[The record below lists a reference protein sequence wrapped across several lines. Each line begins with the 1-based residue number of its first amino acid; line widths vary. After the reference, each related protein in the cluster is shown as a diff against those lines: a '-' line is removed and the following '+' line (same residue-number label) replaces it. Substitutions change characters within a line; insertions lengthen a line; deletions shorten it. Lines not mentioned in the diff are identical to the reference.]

1 MVYNIFLD
9 TNIIIDFLDPRRPFH
24 NDSNILFKM
33 LEEGRF
39 KAHYSESVV
48 TTTAYVIRKD
58 FSKNNISEIMGNL
71 NRQII
76 LLACT
81 AQYIKNTA
89 SMLPPDFE
97 DALLYEI
104 ALHHQMDYFI
114 TSNIKD
120 FRSIQRADLPVMNAK
135 NFNKLLLASESETS

>member
-9 TNIIIDFLDPRRPFH
+9 TNIIIDFLDPLRPFH

-81 AQYIKNTA
+81 AQYIKSA
-89 SMLPPDFE
+89 VRMLPPDFE

-120 FRSIQRADLPVMNAK
+120 FRSIQRTNLPVMNTK
-135 NFNKLLLASESETS
+135 NFNKLLLASESETP